1 MYALISPNE
10 NNRIC
15 QVEENIFPV
24 ADPLHWVDLSNV
36 VGNVTTEWIYVDGN
50 FVPPVPVVVEV
61 APAPTKEELL
71 AQLQALQTQISAL
84 A

>member
-1 MYALISPNE
+1 MFALISPNE

-15 QVEENIFPV
+15 QVEENTFPV
-24 ADPLHWVDLSNV
+24 AEPLHWVDLSNV
-36 VGNVTTEWIYVDGN
+36 VGNVTTEWTYDGVN
-50 FVPPVPVVVEV
+50 FAEPVPVVVEP